1 MNGCS
6 STLKSKTFWNIFHFP
21 VAQEILAREGGMLLD
36 TEALVELFSL
46 TDEEVSKFFWDCLS
60 VEK

>member
-6 STLKSKTFWNIFHFP
+6 STLKSKAVLNTFHFP
-21 VAQEILAREGGMLLD
+21 VGQEVLAREGGMLLD

-46 TDEEVSKFFWDCLS
+46 TDEEVSKFF
-60 VEK
+60 